1 MATTVDLTRASR
13 DTISSLRT
21 AIDQSTVASRRISTG
36 QRVNDAFED
45 PASFFTAQ
53 SLNNQATELDR
64 TLDQLGQGIQTVQA
78 ANQGISSI
86 DELLDAANAVVN
98 RAGQSADAFARA
110 DFAKSFNDLLDQMEG
125 VARDSGYRGK
135 NLLLG
140 EGHDLK
146 LYFSDEAR
154 DAVTIAA
161 RDLSDVGRTLG
172 LKRVDEGT
180 LGVLEAKLAPG
191 GTPLAATDPAA
202 NASDQFAIGDTVEIR
217 RQSDGALLSSVTIGA
232 DTTVSALANGLSD
245 SDAGVRAS
253 YGADGVLR
261 IEAAVGVTIS
271 GGVAGGSF
279 DGATV
284 DATPSGWFEADATA
298 TQTEAVKSARGTLR
312 LISVAFG
319 TNLTMLQN
327 REDFMK
333 EFSGTLVGGAEAAVG
348 ADLNEEG
355 ANLLALQI
363 RQQFSS
369 SALSFANEA
378 DQGVLRLLGG

>member
-21 AIDQSTVASRRISTG
+21 AIDQSAVASRRISTG

-53 SLNNQATELDR
+53 SLTNQASELDR
-64 TLDQLGQGIQTVQA
+64 TLDQLGQGVQVVKA
-78 ANQGISSI
+78 ASEGLSSI
-86 DELLDAANAVVN
+86 DELLDAARAVVN
-98 RAGQSADAFARA
+98 RAGQSDDAFARA
-110 DFAKSFNDLLDQMEG
+110 NFAKSFNDLLDQMEG

-146 LYFSDEAR
+146 LYFGDEAR
-154 DAVTIAA
+154 DAITIAA

-172 LKRVDEGT
+172 LKRVDAGT
-180 LGVLEAKLAPG
+180 IGVAETRLAPG

-202 NASDQFAIGDTVEIR
+202 NASDQFAIGDTIEIR
-217 RQSDGALLSSVTIGA
+217 RQSDGALLSSVTVGA
-232 DTTVSALANGLSD
+232 DTTVSSLASSLSNA
-245 SDAGVRAS
+245 DAGVRAS

-261 IEAAVGVTIS
+261 IEAAVGVTID

-279 DGATV
+279 DGASI
-284 DATPSGWFEADATA
+284 DATPSGWFDADATA
-298 TQTEAVKSARGTLR
+298 TQAEGVKSARDTLR

-327 REDFMK
+327 RETFMK
-333 EFSGTLVGGAEAAVG
+333 EFSGTLVTGAETTIG